1 MTAVDAPAHSV
12 PSTAAR
18 QWRPTL
24 AACIALAVVY
34 VALSLLLDTGGHL
47 GGADVGSRMATLR
60 SMERH
65 HTLVPDLGYWAEQW
79 DPTGTLHPMD
89 AQYLTHA
96 NGRWVGVT
104 TLPTHYL
111 GYPLY
116 RLGGFRLLLA
126 LPIAA
131 AIAAALAARR
141 LSVLLDSESRGW
153 WAFWLVALATPVALY
168 ALDFWDHIFGV
179 ALGAWA
185 VVAVVTALRADCR
198 GSPWRFALAGALFG
212 IAATMRTEA
221 FVYAFA
227 AIAVGAIVVLRTCSV
242 RVAVAAG
249 ACAVVAF
256 AVPLGANFAL
266 ERAVL
271 GHELRF
277 ERSANAISSAA
288 AQEAGD
294 HGTSLNSLTGRT
306 RVATWTAAALSD
318 VRDNRLIPEGLVFTG
333 FLLAGAVMAA
343 RRERRP
349 ALLAWVAAA
358 VLLLGRAVDDGWG
371 YVPGLLSASPL
382 AAAGLVWG
390 WRRRSRAV
398 VAIAVVA
405 MPIVWATQWA
415 GSQLSQWGGRYLLV
429 SGFLLAVAAA
439 LSIERREVAARVA
452 VVLLAGSMTAF
463 GFGWLV
469 VKTHGYSDALHAL
482 HDRPEPVLVSGVFP
496 IFRHS
501 GELYGDRR
509 WLNALDGDQR
519 AEAASI
525 VRAAGFDEL
534 GYVMLDGDTAPTFP
548 GFCAGPSTRV
558 AFLPHVGLRV
568 TTFHAGPCGG

>member
-1 MTAVDAPAHSV
+1 MTVADAPTRTA
-12 PSTAAR
+12 PSTARRA
-18 QWRPTL
+18 WRPTL
-24 AACIALAVVY
+24 AACVALAILY

-47 GGADVGSRMATLR
+47 GGADVGSRVATLR

-65 HTLVPDLGYWAEQW
+65 HTLSPDLGYWAERW
-79 DPTGTLHPMD
+79 DPTGALHPMD
-89 AQYLTHA
+89 PQYLTHE

-104 TLPTHYL
+104 SLPTLYL

-116 RLGGFRLLLA
+116 RLGGLRLLLA

-141 LSVLLDSESRGW
+141 LSMLLDPVSRGW

-185 VVAVVTALRADCR
+185 VVAVVSAIR
-198 GSPWRFALAGALFG
+198 GGRGGLVWRFALAGLLFG

-227 AIAVGAIVVLRTCSV
+227 TIAVGAVVVLRTCSL
-242 RVAVAAG
+242 RVALAAG
-249 ACAVVAF
+249 ACAVAAF

-266 ERAVL
+266 EHAVL
-271 GHELRF
+271 GHDLRF

-288 AQEAGD
+288 SQEAGD
-294 HGTSLNSLTGRT
+294 HGTSLNSATGRA
-306 RVATWTAAALSD
+306 RVATWTATALSD
-318 VRDNRLIPEGLVFTG
+318 VRDDRLIPEGLVFTG
-333 FLLAGAVMAA
+333 LLVTGAVMAA
-343 RRERRP
+343 FRERRS
-349 ALLAWVAAA
+349 ALLAWGAAG
-358 VLLLGRAVDDGWG
+358 VVLLGRAVDDGWG

-390 WRRRSRAV
+390 WRRRSRV
-398 VAIAVVA
+398 VAAIAVVA
-405 MPIVWATQWA
+405 MPVVWATQWA

-439 LSIERREVAARVA
+439 LAIERRDVAARLA
-452 VVLLAGSMTAF
+452 VVVLAGSVTAF

-501 GELYGDRR
+501 GDLYGDRR
-509 WLNALDGDQR
+509 WLNALDDDQR
-519 AEAASI
+519 AAAASI

-548 GFCAGPSTRV
+548 GFCAGRSTRL

-568 TTFHAGPCGG
+568 TTFHAGRCGG